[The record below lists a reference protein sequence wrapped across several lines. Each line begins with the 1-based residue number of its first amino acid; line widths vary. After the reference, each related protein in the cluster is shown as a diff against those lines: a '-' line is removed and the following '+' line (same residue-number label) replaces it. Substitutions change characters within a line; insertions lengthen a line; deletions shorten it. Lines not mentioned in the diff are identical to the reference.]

1 MEFVNNFVE
10 ERITMFWG
18 MKTVHVSW
26 KKLSFLSDEGFP
38 GGLSLS
44 ANPQRSYQYLQPWSL
59 LGTIQKPI
67 WWI

>member
-26 KKLSFLSDEGFP
+26 KNYPFSLMKVFLEDCPSVPTPREVISTYNP
-38 GGLSLS
+38 GVC
-44 ANPQRSYQYLQPWSL
+44 
-59 LGTIQKPI
+59 
-67 WWI
+67 